1 MIGPV
6 NGIYDIINTR
16 IREWGEVGTGNSG
29 DLGSTFW
36 K

>member
-1 MIGPV
+1 MIEPV
-6 NGIYDIINTR
+6 NGIYGIINTR
-16 IREWGEVGTGNSG
+16 IREWGAVRTGNSG